1 MSKKAVKQEVT
12 LFWFLVFCVGAPALV
27 VTIYQAKTHSMS
39 PEEARMATYAGIA
52 VTLILNILLI
62 IKGEYKLVLRHSKG
76 YDPRKAAKEAA
87 KKGASSIA
95 PIMND
100 GDGTPPYRILK
111 DPATGA
117 ETLYEWDEKEGQWI
131 SQDGLS
137 ILNEDG
143 LDEWYKQ
150 RQKDR
155 QWQDDQNKK
164 IREGNTDFDRE
175 LKRMKDEA
183 DRELARQEEEDR
195 ARWESYRRYGTWET
209 DPEKLKE
216 ILRNRNAIAQIEGDR
231 QRRLGNIYGG
241 VELGLTF
248 LSKICDYG
256 VDVLGELTGA
266 IGKYGIK
273 SGYIAARNFSYRWSE
288 AINEGRDMSDAMRQA
303 TGDTVVDLVQA
314 HAPGGYKYVA
324 NSGGDMYKKAME
336 NAREGKDLSD
346 GVLSSGLGGIV
357 RTKVGN
363 MIDARAGSMSNKVL
377 KDTAQRNNKL
387 LDHFTKGDISKKAL
401 NAVRNNNRAASSEAL
416 KAIKAK
422 GSVAGN
428 VSNDIIQKLF
438 G

>member
-1 MSKKAVKQEVT
+1 MSKKTVKQEVT
-12 LFWFLVFCVGAPALV
+12 LFWFLVFCIGAPYLI

-39 PEEARMATYAGIA
+39 PDEVRMAMYAGIG
-52 VTLILNILLI
+52 VTLFLNILLI

-76 YDPRKAAKEAA
+76 YDPRKAAEEAVR
-87 KKGASSIA
+87 KGASSIA
-95 PIMND
+95 PIMDD

-111 DPATGA
+111 DPASGA
-117 ETLYEWDEKEGQWI
+117 ETLYEWNEKTGQWE
-131 SQDGLS
+131 SSDGLS
-137 ILNEDG
+137 VLNEDG

-150 RQKDR
+150 RLKDR
-155 QWQDDQNKK
+155 EWQNDQNKK

-175 LKRMKDEA
+175 LRRMKEEA
-183 DRELARQEEEDR
+183 DREIARQEAEDK

-209 DPEKLKE
+209 DPEKLKA
-216 ILRNRNAIAQIEGDR
+216 ILENRMAIAQIEGDMARR
-231 QRRLGNIYGG
+231 QGNIYAGI
-241 VELGLTF
+241 EFGLTC

-266 IGKYGIK
+266 VGKYGIK
-273 SGYIAARNFSYRWSE
+273 SGYIAVRNFGYRWSE
-288 AINEGRDMSDAMRQA
+288 AVNEGRDMSDAMRQA